1 MRVVKGLLLAPAL
14 KLLNRLLKHDGNSVI
29 IGGPLGWSW
38 EDTIDD
44 AHHGSLGSSL
54 HADSHDRQH
63 DHSLI
68 ADGSPIAVDG
78 VPNLPA
84 SKITSGRFG
93 MPRMPDGTSG
103 YFLKAQG
110 AGVDPVF
117 AALLAADIPNL
128 DAAKITSGTFPV
140 GRGGTGLSTIAL
152 GGILYA
158 SALDTL
164 SRLAPTAANQVL
176 RATAADALQF
186 AALLAADIPNLDAA
200 KITSG
205 TFTVPRGGTG
215 LSTIALGGI
224 LYASALD
231 TLSRIA
237 PTAANQVLRST
248 AANALQIAALV
259 AADIPSLDVAKITS
273 GIFAVARGGTGLG
286 TIAAGGILY
295 ASALDTLSRVAPSAA
310 NQVLRSTAANALQ
323 IAALVEG
330 DIPNY
335 MSKDKLAW
343 NLNKRLK
350 GAGAGVTP
358 TEFDDVISIT
368 FIINGGGSAITTGQ
382 KGHLEIPFACTI
394 TGWTILA
401 DQSGSIV
408 VDVWKDTYANFP
420 PTVADTITGTE
431 KPTLASVQKN
441 QDLSLTTWTTAVAAG
456 DILAFNVDSVAT
468 VTRVT
473 LSIRATKT

>member
-1 MRVVKGLLLAPAL
+1 VKIVRGLLLAPTL
-14 KLLNRLLKHDGNSVI
+14 ELLNRLLKHDGNSLIV
-29 IGGPLGWSW
+29 GGPLGWSW

-44 AHHGSLGSSL
+44 AHHGSRGSGL
-54 HADSHDRQH
+54 HADSHGRQH
-63 DHSLI
+63 DHSLSG
-68 ADGSPIAVDG
+68 DGSPIALTG
-78 VPNLPA
+78 VPSLPA
-84 SKITSGRFG
+84 SQIASGVFG
-93 MPRMPDGTSG
+93 
-103 YFLKAQG
+103 
-110 AGVDPVF
+110 VV
-117 AALLAADIPNL
+117 
-128 DAAKITSGTFPV
+128 
-140 GRGGTGLSTIAL
+140 RGGTGLNTIAL

-164 SRLAPTAANQVL
+164 SRLAPTASNQVL
-176 RATAADALQF
+176 RSTAANALQI
-186 AALLAADIPNLDAA
+186 AALLAADIPDLDAA

-205 TFTVPRGGTG
+205 TFGVARGGTG

-224 LYASALD
+224 LYASALN

-248 AANALQIAALV
+248 AANALQIEALV
-259 AADIPSLDVAKITS
+259 AA
-273 GIFAVARGGTGLG
+273 
-286 TIAAGGILY
+286 
-295 ASALDTLSRVAPSAA
+295 
-310 NQVLRSTAANALQ
+310 
-323 IAALVEG
+323 

-343 NLNKRLK
+343 TLGKRLK

-368 FIINGGGSAITTGQ
+368 FIIDGGGVAITTGQ

-420 PTVADTITGTE
+420 PTVADTITGSE
-431 KPTLASVQKN
+431 KPTLSSAQKN
-441 QDLSLTTWTTAVAAG
+441 QDLNLTTWATAIAAG

-468 VTRVT
+468 VTRIT